1 PSFTA
6 SAFGSSLGLMFGS
19 GAGLPS
25 SSLSSSVSGIGNKE
39 TEQPSLANAL
49 LQSGAGGSST
59 RLQLFR
65 RRGAQGK
72 QNGNERMAAKGPV
85 ASASASA
92 SAVSVSSVSSSVGS
106 NGLARNE
113 SAIQSKASVA
123 TMDSD
128 SDVLG
133 NALGPLHEKYLGFIA
148 LCSQQLAAS
157 AAVSARAGKTMKET
171 AQLVQRISC
180 LLAPP
185 AGSKATEY
193 AASMARGTVE
203 QFGYAVVESGHSVT
217 EEVVGI
223 LLQFLN
229 VSQRTRLALKYL
241 RDEQLARI
249 LGRDERM
256 DSIVSGAATMVFA
269 SGRGELRR
277 VDLCLQLLMSV
288 LGAAASGESGVG
300 RTRMCGE
307 MMSKLRHLLDLVIV
321 AKPVSDKASR
331 VLQVL
336 LQRFDEGCPVNGS
349 CSGLAEEGDEYLW
362 YQSDAVVLLSAARNA
377 LARLVSFGIDQE
389 QAQSSDSEDYAK
401 ESSSDESCGSNRSV
415 LVSEPASSTPSSAS
429 LSLSSDFGG
438 DDILAQLD
446 EFDKELDAVL
456 NE

>member
-1 PSFTA
+1 
-6 SAFGSSLGLMFGS
+6 MFGS

-25 SSLSSSVSGIGNKE
+25 SSSSLSSASGIGNKE

-92 SAVSVSSVSSSVGS
+92 SASAVSVSSFSSSVGMGS

-123 TMDSD
+123 TTDSD

-185 AGSKATEY
+185 AGPKATEY

-203 QFGYAVVESGHSVT
+203 QFGYAVVESRHSVT

-241 RDEQLARI
+241 RDEQLARM

-256 DSIVSGAATMVFA
+256 DSMVSGAATMVFA

-336 LQRFDEGCPVNGS
+336 LQRFDEGCPANGS
-349 CSGLAEEGDEYLW
+349 CSGLAEEGDRRYLW

-377 LARLVSFGIDQE
+377 LARLVGFGIDQE
-389 QAQSSDSEDYAK
+389 QAQPSDSEAYAE
-401 ESSSDESCGSNRSV
+401 ESSGDESCESTRSV
-415 LVSEPASSTPSSAS
+415 LVSAPASSTPSSAS